1 MLIFE
6 KYVYIKRILQKNNMN
21 NIIFKLGNFW
31 SRDLYQTYN
40 NDFGQ

>member
-6 KYVYIKRILQKNNMN
+6 KYVYIKRILQKNNM